1 MKMGTDGYP
10 RTHRI
15 TPQNPKLR
23 AQRRPM
29 LLFVFEGL
37 LFKFIVNTPALELLF
52 QLPPRRKPRTALL
65 PQTTYLKLNDL
76 SSFDKTLTPP
86 PAAQDALDFS
96 QEQGSMFVFCFRQEV
111 KVSRKSQVSSINGIS
126 NLDFPL

>member
-29 LLFVFEGL
+29 LLFVFDGL

-52 QLPPRRKPRTALL
+52 QLPPRRNPRTALL
-65 PQTTYLKLNDL
+65 PQTTYLKVNDL
-76 SSFDKTLTPP
+76 PSFDKTLTPP
-86 PAAQDALDFS
+86 PATQDALDFR
-96 QEQGSMFVFCFRQEV
+96 QEQGSMFVLCFRQEV
-111 KVSRKSQVSSINGIS
+111 KVSGKSQVGSVSSKS
-126 NLDFPL
+126 DLDFLL